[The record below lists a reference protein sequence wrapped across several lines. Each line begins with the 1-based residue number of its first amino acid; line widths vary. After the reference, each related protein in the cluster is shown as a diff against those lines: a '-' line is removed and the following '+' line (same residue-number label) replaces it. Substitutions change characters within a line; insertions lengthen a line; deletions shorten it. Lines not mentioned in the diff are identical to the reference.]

1 MLTAYWLLLLLP
13 AIIVLLAELVLR
25 LFFDGYPEWGRWA
38 FTRRPDGGFSTPQTI
53 GQICLIGPA
62 AIACL
67 AALGY
72 ALADFFQRLIR
83 S

>member
-1 MLTAYWLLLLLP
+1 MICFYLFLLLP
-13 AIIVLLAELVLR
+13 FVGLLLSEFAFR
-25 LFFDGYPEWGRWA
+25 LLFHSYPTFGRWA
-38 FTRRPDGGFSTPQTI
+38 FTRRPDGDFSAAQVI
-53 GQICLIGPA
+53 GQACLIGPA

-72 ALADFFQRLIR
+72 ALADSFQRLIR